1 MYRELDVNMPIM
13 DLVHLADVE
22 NVQDV
27 LKILNVRHGIKFKH
41 LANVIGINHVTL
53 RQSFVRGYFYKDFIK
68 DEDFKAKVVLAL
80 RKEYLGR

>member
-53 RQSFVRGYFYKDFIK
+53 RQS
-68 DEDFKAKVVLAL
+68 
-80 RKEYLGR
+80 